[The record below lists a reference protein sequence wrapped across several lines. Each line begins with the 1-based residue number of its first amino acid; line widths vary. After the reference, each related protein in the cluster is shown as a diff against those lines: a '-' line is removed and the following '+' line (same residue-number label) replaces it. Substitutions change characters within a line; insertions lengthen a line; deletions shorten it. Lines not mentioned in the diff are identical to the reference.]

1 MAIGNDPKVLGTW
14 KASPYQ
20 VTLYDR
26 EGQINA
32 EVKKEKEIIHLGP
45 EQIKWGILE
54 NTSQGDCI
62 EKIKALALERIG
74 VFPHPKEHP
83 TELYIYETERAHFKI
98 ALHRLAQSSNTS
110 TCFICF
116 DVSDKNVGTFLRE
129 HLVPDLQLAGF
140 KTDFCFQDLNVGD
153 DLYGFM
159 DKAATDDLVIVVC
172 TKGLKEKVEERLQS
186 SGPPGVAY
194 EIALIRARAEAKGL
208 QKTNVFCLYYN
219 SKRAE
224 SCPLPSLQKD
234 FGVKVEEID
243 DNWDMNYP
251 SNAYHLLTSMKGKHS
266 NQQTDREQVRR
277 EISAWNSG
285 IADEELQKIL
295 AVRRNYLE
303 CSEADVEKIKS
314 RYEQPINLAEASA
327 RGVRVDGLGELYVIS
342 EKGGHATAEGAILKT
357 GAIGLINA
365 TQKGHVDGKKIVAE
379 EESSVEGR
387 AGEKGKANLSEAK
400 LGKRSNLVVLANAD
414 EEATRNAMSRAEAA
428 LARLRQKH
436 SA

>member
-1 MAIGNDPKVLGTW
+1 MAIKNDLKSLGTW
-14 KASPYQ
+14 NASPYQ

-26 EGQINA
+26 EGQVDA
-32 EVKKEKEIIHLGP
+32 EVKKDREIIYLSP
-45 EQIKWGILE
+45 EKIRWGILE
-54 NTSQGDCI
+54 NTSQRDCI
-62 EKIKALALERIG
+62 EKIKALAHDKISA
-74 VFPHPKEHP
+74 FPHPKENP

-98 ALHRLAQSSNTS
+98 ALHKLAESSNTS

-172 TKGLKEKVEERLQS
+172 TKGLKEKVEARLQS

-194 EIALIRARAEAKGL
+194 EIALIRARAEARGL

-243 DNWDMNYP
+243 DNWDTHYP
-251 SNAYHLLTSMKGKHS
+251 SNAYHLITSMKGKHS
-266 NQQTDREQVRR
+266 NQQIDREQVRR
-277 EISAWNSG
+277 EISAWNSE

-295 AVRRNYLE
+295 VVRRNYLE
-303 CSEADVEKIKS
+303 CLKADVEKIKS
-314 RYEQPINLAEASA
+314 RYEQPINLAEASD
-327 RGVRVDGLGELYVIS
+327 RRVMIDDLVGRYVIKI
-342 EKGGHATAEGAILKT
+342 KGNVNQFAQRDIHNSGG
-357 GAIGLINA
+357 
-365 TQKGHVDGKKIVAE
+365 Q
-379 EESSVEGR
+379 SF
-387 AGEKGKANLSEAK
+387 
-400 LGKRSNLVVLANAD
+400 SN
-414 EEATRNAMSRAEAA
+414 
-428 LARLRQKH
+428 
-436 SA
+436 